1 MRKSMG
7 WIVGVGLWGFIL
19 AGLISLSSPS
29 SFAQTVAGKSAVRRA
44 QAEQVMPAERTP
56 GRAPP
61 AALSGP
67 PASGPVL
74 SGQPDVEYY
83 SPGGEPVYGD
93 GPMIG
98 YDYGPGYSRGSG
110 PFGMGL
116 LGGMWVRGEYL
127 VWATKGMRTP
137 PLVITSADPGI
148 NPADLHLNDN
158 GDLGVVF
165 PVGILYGGDRLNDD
179 ARSGARI
186 TFGFWLDDCHTVGVE
201 ADYWGLNDGKDSFFR
216 DSTGNPILSRPFYN
230 ILTGLESSS
239 LVAYPTPVG
248 GVLHQG
254 SIDIDTSTRVQGSGV
269 RALVN
274 MCCSSGCGTSL
285 WNGCPTPVS
294 KRVDLIAGYRFVRLD
309 DSLRIREDSQLTPG
323 GSFLITDSFDTEN
336 HFHGFDVG
344 AQAGW
349 RRGPWSLD
357 VLSKVALGNV
367 RSIADI
373 RGTSVITPTGG
384 ATVTQTGGILAQST
398 NIGRYTNDEFAAV
411 PELGFTVG
419 YSLTPAWRVTA
430 GYNFVYWSKVAR
442 AGDQIDRDV
451 NPNLIPDANGPGTDN
466 SHLRPEFRWVY
477 DDFWAQGLTL
487 GLEGNW

>member
-1 MRKSMG
+1 MRKSMD
-7 WIVGVGLWGFIL
+7 WISVGFGSLVLCGLLTLG
-19 AGLISLSSPS
+19 AGRTH
-29 SFAQTVAGKSAVRRA
+29 AQNVAGKTAVRRV
-44 QAEQVMPAERTP
+44 QAEQALPGPQPA

-61 AALSGP
+61 AMLSGP
-67 PASGPVL
+67 PTSSPVE
-74 SGQPDVEYY
+74 GGVEYY
-83 SPGGEPVYGD
+83 APGGEPIYGD
-93 GPMIG
+93 GPMMG
-98 YDYGPGYSRGSG
+98 YDYGYSPRGSG

-127 VWATKGMRTP
+127 LWGTKGMRTP
-137 PLVITSADPGI
+137 PLVITSAAQGIDPS
-148 NPADLHLNDN
+148 DLHLNDN
-158 GDLGVVF
+158 GDLGVIF
-165 PVGILYGGDRLNDD
+165 PLSILYGGDRLNDE

-186 TFGFWLDDCHTVGVE
+186 TFGFWLDDCQTVGVE

-216 DSTGNPILSRPFYN
+216 DSDGNPILARPLYN
-230 ILTGLESSS
+230 VLTGLESSE
-239 LVAYPTPVG
+239 LVAYPTAVG

-254 SIDIDTSTRVQGSGV
+254 SIDIDTATRVQGSGV

-274 MCCSSGCGTSL
+274 MCCSTGCGTSL

-309 DSLRIREDSQLTPG
+309 DSLRIRENSQLTPG

-357 VLSKVALGNV
+357 VLSKVALGNL

-373 RGTSVITPTGG
+373 SGNSVITPTGG
-384 ATVTQTGGILAQST
+384 ASVTQTGGILTQST